1 MRFLKNSLLAAL
13 LFTIAIA
20 ETNAQSGI
28 FSTKNRRNQYST
40 VGFGG
45 GSSHYYGDLA
55 PYRYFYYGI
64 YTNVRWNGTIN
75 YTRYISQQTGVRFS
89 FTYARLLGDDNTYA
103 IKNLDKMNRNYL
115 RNLHFR
121 NDVKEF
127 AITGI
132 FNLLPQYNKG
142 AQGRLK
148 FMPYVFAGLGIIGHN
163 PQAKAPDALG
173 IKAWTSLKQYNTS
186 GQLTTGGPKP
196 YSLVQPV
203 LPIGLGIKIKLNEK
217 IDFMMEA
224 GLRLTNTH
232 YLDDV
237 GNVNYADP
245 SSLLVPYSKEFANR
259 AGEDIAARTGN
270 DRGAEYRNILTTYF
284 SAPVSTG
291 TTPSVDAVAN
301 PTGTPPVAGRIGYGT
316 AIPNRFGTRHADS
329 YIVTQFTLNYVIGNQ
344 VKCPTIN

>member
-1 MRFLKNSLLAAL
+1 MRFLKNSLLVAL

-20 ETNAQSGI
+20 ETNAQNGI

-40 VGFGG
+40 IGFGG

-55 PYRYFYYGI
+55 PYRYFYYGL

-103 IKNLDKMNRNYL
+103 IKNLDKLYANYL

-148 FMPYVFAGLGIIGHN
+148 FMPYAFAGIGIIGHN
-163 PQAKAPDALG
+163 PQAKTPTTLIPG
-173 IKAWTSLKQYNTS
+173 VPPTWTNLKQYNTS
-186 GQLTTGGPKP
+186 GQITTGGPKP

-217 IDFMMEA
+217 LDFMMEA
-224 GLRLTNTH
+224 GLRISPTQ

-237 GNVNYADP
+237 GNVKYADP
-245 SSLLVPYSKEFANR
+245 STLLVPYSAQFANR
-259 AGEDIAARTGN
+259 GGEDIAARTGN
-270 DRGAEYRNILTTYF
+270 DRIADFENILRTYF
-284 SAPVSTG
+284 GATTG
-291 TTPSVDAVAN
+291 GVTPSGNASNFV
-301 PTGTPPVAGRIGYGT
+301 GYG
-316 AIPNRFGTRHADS
+316 AADIPNRGSTSKPDS

-344 VKCPTIN
+344 VKCPNIN